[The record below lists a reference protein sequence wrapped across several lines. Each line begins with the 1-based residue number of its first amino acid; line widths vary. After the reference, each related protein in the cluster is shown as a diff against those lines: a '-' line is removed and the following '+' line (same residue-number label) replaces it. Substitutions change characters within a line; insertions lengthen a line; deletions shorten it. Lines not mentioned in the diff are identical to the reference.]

1 MVKCSSQDFEVKWGS
16 IHIKLIWNLLLYLY
30 NMYVSWNFATCTQ
43 HKIHI
48 TLFSSE
54 VFGWNSCKFSFH
66 MIFVKIHVRITWISY
81 KIHVTLLRNCSA
93 LKMSTAFF
101 RKHMSSLCCL
111 FYFITTSYYILT
123 FYCRMIEDS
132 LRSVFTQFNFFIHN
146 LGQMKFSSHQEGA
159 LLSFVPKTY
168 RSVVCLYDLLI

>member
-1 MVKCSSQDFEVKWGS
+1 M
-16 IHIKLIWNLLLYLY
+16 
-30 NMYVSWNFATCTQ
+30 
-43 HKIHI
+43 
-48 TLFSSE
+48 
-54 VFGWNSCKFSFH
+54 
-66 MIFVKIHVRITWISY
+66 RITWISY

-168 RSVVCLYDLLI
+168 RSVVVCMTYLYNTSLKVTKHPTDSCDREIRSKYFFVDTHNSFSNSWLFYKVHVCLSASLYNIWNHFTWNIQ